1 MSNPNQNKS
10 RLADRGSMT
19 APRGTP
25 YPVDV
30 ASDRPA
36 RMIWAALLAGPAI
49 LMLHFTVVYLVA
61 EAGCTGDG
69 HGLDAFDPPV
79 PVIVTVVATALA
91 AIACLAVAAWN
102 YRRWRPS
109 VDAPDRPQ
117 ATWPFGDV
125 DDHEARG
132 SLAFV
137 GTLLAALSFASVV
150 LIGIAAPFL
159 PSC

>member
-1 MSNPNQNKS
+1 MSDPDEDT
-10 RLADRGSMT
+10 RRGAGHGATT

-25 YPVDV
+25 YAVDV

-36 RMIWAALLAGPAI
+36 RVIWAALLVGPLI
-49 LMLHFTVVYLVA
+49 LMLHFTIVYLVA

-69 HGLDAFDPPV
+69 HGLDVFDPPM
-79 PVIVTVVATALA
+79 PVIVTVVTTALA

-102 YRRWRPS
+102 YRRWRTS
-109 VDAPDRPQ
+109 VDTSERPQ
-117 ATWPFGDV
+117 ASWPFGDV

-137 GTLLAALSFASVV
+137 GTLLATLSFASVALV
-150 LIGIAAPFL
+150 GVAAPFL
-159 PSC
+159 GPC